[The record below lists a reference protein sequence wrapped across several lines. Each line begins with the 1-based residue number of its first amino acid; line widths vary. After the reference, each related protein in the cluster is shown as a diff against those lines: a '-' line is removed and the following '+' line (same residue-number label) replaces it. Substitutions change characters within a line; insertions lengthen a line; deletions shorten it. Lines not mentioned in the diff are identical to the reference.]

1 MKLFSVTVLL
11 LQLAAIEAFTGS
23 VRVLLKPAVAGRSAS
38 VRPHHMG
45 DIDHGPLPNDN
56 EESLVVYD
64 NVAVALD
71 DDAWE
76 MAMKVVAAL
85 VAVALTVGAGVA
97 TTRPAFAADS
107 DQLFSSLPTVV
118 LSAASIKDDDIVD
131 FSMPSYEAASRA
143 EVNSNLKGDKYL
155 LGEASRNYGSSSS
168 SSSSEETVVEE
179 KAAPVVD
186 EKAEKAAAKAAAKA
200 ARAKQQAEIE
210 AAAKAAAGN

>member
-1 MKLFSVTVLL
+1 MKLFSFTVLI

-23 VRVLLKPAVAGRSAS
+23 VRVLPKPAVAGRSAS

-45 DIDHGPLPNDN
+45 DIDHDPLPNDI

-76 MAMKVVAAL
+76 MAMKIVAAL

-118 LSAASIKDDDIVD
+118 LSASIKDDDIVD

-155 LGEASRNYGSSSS
+155 LGEASKNYGSSSS